1 MNRFLAIFA
10 VVLVS
15 GCAVTGVKVP
25 GGQASVPAAN
35 DNLNAVLW
43 TQTSLEHDMIYREVY
58 RQAAAVLP
66 EALADP
72 AWDALAAEDR
82 PEGSDPHGLP
92 PAVVLD
98 IDETVLDNSP
108 YQARLIRDNARY
120 DDVTWAEWVREEAAR
135 PLPGALAFTRA
146 AAARGITVIYLSN
159 RDHALDEATL
169 ANLRAAGFPVAG
181 PDVFLGLGAAVP
193 GCEQKGSSKS
203 CRRRLVASRYRVLV
217 QVGDQVGDF
226 IQLAGTTPAERR
238 AGLKPYRDWIGTR
251 WFVLPNPTYGSWES
265 APFHGDH
272 GLDAGARRA
281 AKRQAL
287 RY

>member
-1 MNRFLAIFA
+1 
-10 VVLVS
+10 
-15 GCAVTGVKVP
+15 
-25 GGQASVPAAN
+25 
-35 DNLNAVLW
+35 
-43 TQTSLEHDMIYREVY
+43 
-58 RQAAAVLP
+58 
-66 EALADP
+66 
-72 AWDALAAEDR
+72 
-82 PEGSDPHGLP
+82 
-92 PAVVLD
+92 
-98 IDETVLDNSP
+98 
-108 YQARLIRDNARY
+108 
-120 DDVTWAEWVREEAAR
+120 
-135 PLPGALAFTRA
+135 
-146 AAARGITVIYLSN
+146 
-159 RDHALDEATL
+159 DEATL